1 MLGGG
6 DIRQVPWD
14 GNPDEEI
21 NAFVSEELYIHSKVL
36 FIVYNRA
43 LPSAGD

>member
-14 GNPDEEI
+14 GNPDQEI
-21 NAFVSEELYIHSKVL
+21 EAFVSEELYVHSKVL
-36 FIVYNRA
+36 G
-43 LPSAGD
+43 LPNTDPAK